1 MCQEDRKYCLI
12 YPNDKFKSLYWD
24 TMMSTILLIT
34 CFLTPLNLAFTEEL
48 DMIRWYVSVNFF
60 IDFLFFLDIIVN
72 FMTAFHRDNHEL
84 IDDRCEIVKNYLTTW
99 FFIDLL
105 AIFPTEIMVNLMNRN
120 DDSSTSQD

>member
-1 MCQEDRKYCLI
+1 
-12 YPNDKFKSLYWD
+12 
-24 TMMSTILLIT
+24 
-34 CFLTPLNLAFTEEL
+34 
-48 DMIRWYVSVNFF
+48 MIRWYVSVNFF